1 MAILT
6 VLPNPNKLSSLLI
19 DSISSTKPAPKTDS
33 SKEDKFQNDL
43 ELGYNN
49 MAAGLG
55 LYGLA
60 PAAAMRMAANFSSLG
75 ANPFSFPNLASSAAN
90 LASGGSAAQTAEDAM
105 AKLWSPFFNNTATS
119 NQAQQS
125 TASAGNQQTTSSG
138 QQPTTNSSTTSSSAS
153 NTTNTVN
160 NSNINLSNIVN
171 SSASPFASAFNPAL
185 NPLFSPLAGFQPFD
199 ITQAMRLSAQNS
211 GGGSNNSSANSSTP
225 TSNGNASNASRM
237 PPLDTRSML
246 NAYINDLNERQAGE
260 HSASGQSNSSTPI
273 GSALNGL
280 TGSGGNQT
288 NSLPN
293 NFNFDLFTA
302 ERYKAAAAGNFFHRF
317 FPYNFS
323 KPFFGQNSQAN
334 SGAGNTAASLNSQ
347 CNSNSSPSVNN
358 PLPTS
363 NSNGTHSLANNSN
376 SAAAAAVA
384 AANALKNNPF
394 SAFGNFNLS
403 NLNSSFG
410 LSAAFP
416 GLNLNNLSSNL
427 FNQTNSAAS
436 LANLAATPMNTS
448 LTSSTTSTTGL
459 TANTSINSPLTP
471 RAPSTPLSA
480 SSLSDANSLLNGSN
494 SNLMASGNVRSSS
507 SPRSANGQLSNNS
520 SQNARRPSSGC
531 SAKDELTGED
541 EDLEKSKLSK
551 QLGVEEKPT
560 TAEQMQL
567 KNMERMVECL
577 NQSPNGELS
586 AGTVHLTASSNKL
599 NGSAAIAT

>member
-1 MAILT
+1 
-6 VLPNPNKLSSLLI
+6 
-19 DSISSTKPAPKTDS
+19 
-33 SKEDKFQNDL
+33 
-43 ELGYNN
+43 

-119 NQAQQS
+119 NQTQPS
-125 TASAGNQQTTSSG
+125 TASASQQQTTSSG
-138 QQPTTNSSTTSSSAS
+138 QQPTTNSSTTTSSSAAPA
-153 NTTNTVN
+153 NTTNTVS
-160 NSNINLSNIVN
+160 SNLNLSNIVN

-211 GGGSNNSSANSSTP
+211 STANSNTP
-225 TSNGNASNASRM
+225 TSNGNASTGSQV

-260 HSASGQSNSSTPI
+260 HSAAGQSNSSTPI

-280 TGSGGNQT
+280 TNSGSSGNQT

-293 NFNFDLFTA
+293 NFNLDLFTA

-334 SGAGNTAASLNSQ
+334 SGGSNNTATGLNSQ

-358 PLPTS
+358 PLPTT
-363 NSNGTHSLANNSN
+363 NSNGTQSLANNS
-376 SAAAAAVA
+376 SAAAAAAA

-394 SAFGNFNLS
+394 SAFGNFNL
-403 NLNSSFG
+403 NNSFG

-427 FNQTNSAAS
+427 FNPNNPAAS
-436 LANLAATPMNTS
+436 LANLANTPMNTS

-531 SAKDELTGED
+531 SAKDELIADD
-541 EDLEKSKLSK
+541 EELEKTAKLSK
-551 QLGVEEKPT
+551 AGDEKPS
-560 TAEQMQL
+560 AVEQMQL

-577 NQSPNGELS
+577 NQSPNGNGELN
-586 AGTVHLTASSNKL
+586 AGAVHLTGPSNKL
-599 NGSAAIAT
+599 NGSTPIAT